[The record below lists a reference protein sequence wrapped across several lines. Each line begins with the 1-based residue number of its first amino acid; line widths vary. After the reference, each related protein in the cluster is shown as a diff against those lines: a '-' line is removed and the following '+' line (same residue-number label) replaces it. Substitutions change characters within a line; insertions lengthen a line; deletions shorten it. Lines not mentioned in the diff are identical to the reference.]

1 MSNNSDTMVEL
12 EIPYGRTF
20 RHCRVPR
27 RNLAEILSPRRVQ
40 ASLEQEAARLAEAL
54 DNPVGTPRLEDT
66 LRPHQRVAILV
77 DDLSRPTPVARMLPA
92 VLERVSR
99 AGVPDDHVTVVI
111 ALGTHRPMTPAEIEA
126 HIGAVAAGLAP
137 GDVAAGLVPADVV
150 AGLAP
155 ASAAVRRVRVENHN
169 FQDTNQLAY
178 IGKSSDGIPVWIN
191 RHVKEADFRI
201 AVGSIVP
208 HGVAGWTG
216 GGKIIYPGVAGIETV
231 DGFHGAF
238 GTDLHNRLGA
248 DDTPIR
254 ADIERLVGY
263 VGLEFIV
270 NAILTGDGVIYRA
283 VAGHFRQAHR
293 QGVVYAREV
302 YAVPCRVAADIA
314 LVSSYPA
321 DVDFWQAGKALYSGE
336 LLLREGGTLIL
347 LTPCPEGVVQNHDL
361 LYYMRFRP
369 AELLTQLQK
378 HQAKDRAAAAAALRV
393 GLVARRVHVVVVSDG
408 LSEADAAGLGFAYAR
423 ELQWAVDNALASY
436 DGDCKLSVLT
446 HGGELFPDRD
456 AHPK

>member
-1 MSNNSDTMVEL
+1 MSDNSDTMVEL
-12 EIPYGRTF
+12 EIPYGHTF

-54 DNPVGTPRLEDT
+54 DNPVGAPWLEDM

-92 VLERVSR
+92 VLERIR
-99 AGVPDDHVTVVI
+99 KAGVPDEHVTVVI
-111 ALGTHRPMTPAEIEA
+111 ALGTHRPMTLAEIEA
-126 HIGAVAAGLAP
+126 HIGAEV
-137 GDVAAGLVPADVV
+137 
-150 AGLAP
+150 
-155 ASAAVRRVRVENHN
+155 VRRVRVENHN
-169 FQDTNQLAY
+169 FQDANQLAY

-238 GTDLHNRLGA
+238 GTDLRNRLGA
-248 DDTPIR
+248 DGAPIR

-293 QGVVYAREV
+293 QGVVHAREV
-302 YAVPCRVAADIA
+302 YAVPCQVAADIA

-361 LYYMRFRP
+361 LYYMCFRP

-408 LSEADAAGLGFAYAR
+408 LSEADAAGLGFAHAR